1 MSNWALKGILSD
13 KETYMF
19 VQLKPDIEDE
29 DINSRRHWDQFIINE
44 HIEVPVFLQK
54 YKRDILNCGKT
65 INFFNKFN
73 DLVSIS
79 ISINVHCYFFE
90 SIVN

>member
-1 MSNWALKGILSD
+1 MSNWALKGVLSD
-13 KETYMF
+13 KEICMF
-19 VQLKPDIEDE
+19 VQLKPDIDDE
-29 DINSRRHWDQFIINE
+29 DITGQRHWDHFIINE
-44 HIEVPVFLQK
+44 YIEVPVFLQK

-79 ISINVHCYFFE
+79 TIINVQCYFFF
-90 SIVN
+90 